1 MIDKNG
7 KLFGKINIV
16 DLLIVI
22 IILAAAA
29 FVGLRFFAGHNTD
42 LGEYHKVR
50 MTFFAD
56 DAPAFLAEKAV
67 PGDPVIDF
75 DTSSYLGTV
84 GSYESEDAYTYELD
98 PTTGEIVRV
107 PVANT
112 CFLTFTCNAEGYVG
126 DDALRI
132 NGFEY
137 NVGNTITMRAGQM
150 RVSCRLA
157 QIEVVD

>member
-7 KLFGKINIV
+7 KLFGKINII
-16 DLLIVI
+16 DLLIVLI
-22 IILAAAA
+22 VIAAVI
-29 FVGLRFFAGHNTD
+29 FVGLRFLGGNDND
-42 LGEYHKVR
+42 LGEYHAVR

-56 DAPAFLAEKAV
+56 DAPAFLAGKAA

-84 GSYESEDAYTYELD
+84 GSYEAEDAYTYELD
-98 PTTGEIVRV
+98 PATGEIVKV
-107 PVANT
+107 PVVNA
-112 CFLTFTCNAEGYVG
+112 CFLTFTCDTAGYVA

-157 QIEVVD
+157 EIEVVD